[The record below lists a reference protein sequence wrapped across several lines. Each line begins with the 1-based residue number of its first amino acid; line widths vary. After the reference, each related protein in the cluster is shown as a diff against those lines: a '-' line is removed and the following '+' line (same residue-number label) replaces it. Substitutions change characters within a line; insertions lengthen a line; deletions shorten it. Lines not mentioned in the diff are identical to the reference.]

1 MKFMAKTS
9 MNTATF
15 RDMTLGKYQG
25 TLTAAQLNGSNIQ
38 TSWGMES
45 FGNFLTY
52 LFLGMSVFVFGY
64 GALYFYKAKVATNYQ
79 PTWGWKMNFKEPL
92 VMS

>member
-1 MKFMAKTS
+1 MKFMAKTT

-25 TLTAAQLNGSNIQ
+25 TLTAAQMNGSNVQ
-38 TSWGMES
+38 NSWRMET

-52 LFLGMSVFVFGY
+52 LFLGISLGIFGY
-64 GALYFYKAKVATNYQ
+64 GALYFYKAKVATNFQ
-79 PTWGWKMNFKEPL
+79 PTFGWKMNFKEPL